1 MKKQLIIHQC
11 IEKVD
16 KMLQDLEI
24 ILSDLN
30 QSIVNETKSSVG
42 DKYETSRSMI
52 QMEQEKIFKQKG
64 KLFQM
69 KEIIK
74 KINPEIEQKQ
84 IGLGSLVETTNGWFF
99 IAIALGKIEIEVGIT
114 IFCLSPEAP
123 LGNRL
128 LGKKRNDAFQFN
140 QMEYKILTI
149 I

>member
-1 MKKQLIIHQC
+1 M
-11 IEKVD
+11 EKVD

-30 QSIVNETKSSVG
+30 QSIVHETKSSVG

-52 QMEQEKIFKQKG
+52 QMEQEKILKQKG

-84 IGLGSLVETTNGWFF
+84 IGLGSIVETTNGWFF
-99 IAIALGKIEIEVGIT
+99 IAIALGKIEIKEGIT

-123 LGNRL
+123 LGNKL
-128 LGKKRNDAFQFN
+128 LGKKRDDAFQFN
-140 QMEYKILTI
+140 QMEYKILRI
-149 I
+149 S